1 MRMVDVIDHKRNG
14 GTLTNEEI
22 KFFVDGVVDGSI
34 PDYQTS
40 ALLMAIYF
48 NGMADGEQA
57 ELALQ
62 MLKSGDQL
70 DLSAIPGIK
79 VDKHSTG
86 GVGDKTSLPL
96 APMIA
101 ALGILIPM
109 ISGRGLG
116 HTGGTLDKLEA
127 IPGFKVEL
135 SEEQFKQQ
143 VKDIHLAI
151 VGATGN
157 IAPADKKIY
166 ALRDVTDTVDSIPL
180 IAGSIMSK
188 KIASGTDAL
197 VLDVKTGSGAFMKT
211 EDQARALAKALVSI
225 GKSAGMDCMALI
237 SDMNQP
243 LGRMIGNAL
252 EIQET
257 IAILKGEGP
266 EDITD
271 LVLTLGSQ
279 MVVLAKK
286 AKTLSEARKMLQEV
300 VANGKALESFRQMVS
315 AQGGDSRVVDDPT
328 IMPQAKYKVDLPAK
342 SSGVISKMTADEI
355 GVASMLLGGGRQ
367 KADDKLDYA
376 VGIELKKKVGD
387 SVAKGEPLLTIYADR
402 EEIDNVKALLYDNIE
417 IADSAE
423 PIKLIHEIIKWAGDG
438 EIALATRIDTIK
450 T

>member
-14 GTLTNEEI
+14 GELTNAEI

-57 ELALQ
+57 ELAMQ
-62 MLKSGDQL
+62 MLRSGDQL
-70 DLSAIPGIK
+70 DLSDIPGIK

-101 ALGILIPM
+101 ALGIPIPM

-135 SEEQFKQQ
+135 SEDQFKQQ

-211 EDQARALAKALVSI
+211 ENQARDLAKALVSI
-225 GKSAGMDCMALI
+225 GQNAGMDCMALI

-257 IAILKGEGP
+257 IDILKGNGP
-266 EDITD
+266 ADITD

-286 AKTLSEARKMLQEV
+286 AQTLAEAREMLETV
-300 VANGKALESFRQMVS
+300 VANGKALESFRQMVV
-315 AQGGDSRVVDDPT
+315 AQGGDGKVVDDPT

-342 SSGVISKMTADEI
+342 TSGVVAKMTADEI
-355 GVASMLLGGGRQ
+355 GIASMLLGGGRQ
-367 KADDKLDYA
+367 TKDDQLDYA
-376 VGIELKKKVGD
+376 VGIELHKKVGD
-387 SVAKGEPLLTIYADR
+387 PVQKGEPLLTIYANR
-402 EEIDNVKALLYDNIE
+402 EDIDNVKTLLYDNIE

-423 PIKLIHEIIKWAGDG
+423 PITLIHEIVK
-438 EIALATRIDTIK
+438 
-450 T
+450 

>member
-101 ALGILIPM
+101 ALGIPIPM

-286 AKTLSEARKMLQEV
+286 AETLSEARKMLQEV

-315 AQGGDSRVVDDPT
+315 AQGGDPRVVDDPT

-387 SVAKGEPLLTIYADR
+387 SVKKGEPLLTIYADR
-402 EEIDNVKALLYDNIE
+402 EEIDNVKTLLYDNIE

-423 PIKLIHEIIKWAGDG
+423 PIKLIHEIIK
-438 EIALATRIDTIK
+438 
-450 T
+450 

>member
-1 MRMVDVIDHKRNG
+1 MAAFP
-14 GTLTNEEI
+14 T
-22 KFFVDGVVDGSI
+22 S
-34 PDYQTS
+34 QTS

-57 ELALQ
+57 ELAMQ

-70 DLSAIPGIK
+70 DLSDIPGIK

-101 ALGILIPM
+101 ALGIPIPM

-135 SEEQFKQQ
+135 SEEAFKQQ

-225 GKSAGMDCMALI
+225 GKNAGMDCMALI

-257 IAILKGEGP
+257 IDILKGEGP
-266 EDITD
+266 DDITN

-286 AKTLSEARKMLQEV
+286 AKTLDEARQMLEEV
-300 VANGKALESFRQMVS
+300 IADGKALESFRQMVI
-315 AQGGDSRVVDDPT
+315 AQGGDERVIDDPT
-328 IMPQAKYKVDLPAK
+328 IIPQAKYKVDLPAK
-342 SSGVISKMTADEI
+342 SSGVVAKMTADEI

-367 KADDKLDYA
+367 KADDQLDYA

-387 SVAKGEPLLTIYADR
+387 SVSEGEPLLTIYTDR
-402 EEIDNVKALLYDNIE
+402 EDIDDVKELLYNNIE
-417 IADSAE
+417 IADAAE
-423 PIKLIHEIIKWAGDG
+423 PLTLIHEIIK
-438 EIALATRIDTIK
+438 
-450 T
+450 

>member
-14 GTLTNEEI
+14 GALTDEEI

-57 ELALQ
+57 ELAMQ

-70 DLSAIPGIK
+70 DLSDIPGIK

-101 ALGILIPM
+101 ALGIPIPM

-127 IPGFKVEL
+127 IPGFQVEL
-135 SEEQFKQQ
+135 SEQQFKQQ

-225 GKSAGMDCMALI
+225 GKNAGMDCMALI

-257 IAILKGEGP
+257 IDILKGHGP
-266 EDITD
+266 ADITD

-286 AKTLSEARKMLQEV
+286 AQTLDEARQMLEKV
-300 VANGKALESFRQMVS
+300 VANGKALESFRQMVI
-315 AQGGDSRVVDDPT
+315 AQGGDQRVVDDPT

-342 SSGVISKMTADEI
+342 SSGVVAKMTADEI
-355 GVASMLLGGGRQ
+355 GIASMLLGGGRQ
-367 KADDKLDYA
+367 TKDDKLDYA

-387 SVAKGEPLLTIYADR
+387 PVSEGEPLLTIYANR
-402 EEIDNVKALLYDNIE
+402 EDIDNVKSLLYDNIE
-417 IADSAE
+417 IAEAAE
-423 PIKLIHEIIKWAGDG
+423 PIKLIHEIIK
-438 EIALATRIDTIK
+438 
-450 T
+450 

>member
-14 GTLTNEEI
+14 SALTNEEI

-57 ELALQ
+57 ELAMQ

-70 DLSAIPGIK
+70 DLSDIPGIK

-86 GVGDKTSLPL
+86 GVGDKTSIPL

-101 ALGILIPM
+101 ALGIPIPM

-127 IPGFKVEL
+127 IPGFNVEL
-135 SEEQFKQQ
+135 TEDQFKQQ
-143 VKDIHLAI
+143 VKDIKLAI

-197 VLDVKTGSGAFMKT
+197 VLDVKTGSGAFMKS
-211 EDQARALAKALVSI
+211 EDQARDLAKALVSI
-225 GKSAGMDCMALI
+225 GQNTGMDCMAVI

-243 LGRMIGNAL
+243 LGNMIGNAL
-252 EIQET
+252 EIQES
-257 IAILKGEGP
+257 ISILKGEGP
-266 EDITD
+266 ADITD

-286 AKTLSEARKMLQEV
+286 AKTLAEARAMLQAV
-300 VANGKALESFRQMVS
+300 INNGKALESFRQMIV
-315 AQGGDSRVVDDPT
+315 AQGGNGDVVDDPT
-328 IMPQAKYKVDLPAK
+328 LMPQAQYKIELPAK
-342 SSGVISKMTADEI
+342 TDGVVAKMTADELGI
-355 GVASMLLGGGRQ
+355 ASMLLGGGRQ
-367 KADDKLDYA
+367 TKDDDLDYA
-376 VGIELKKKVGD
+376 VGLELHKKVGD
-387 SVAKGEPLLTIYADR
+387 PVKAGESLLTIYSNR
-402 EEIDNVKALLYDNIE
+402 ESVDDIKTLLYDNIE
-417 IADSAE
+417 IADHAE
-423 PIKLIHEIIKWAGDG
+423 PIKLIHEIIK
-438 EIALATRIDTIK
+438 
-450 T
+450 

>member
-14 GTLTNEEI
+14 GALTDKEI

-34 PDYQTS
+34 PDYQIS
-40 ALLMAIYF
+40 ALLMAIFF
-48 NGMADGEQA
+48 NGMEDGEQA
-57 ELALQ
+57 ELAMQ

-70 DLSAIPGIK
+70 DLSDIPGIK

-101 ALGILIPM
+101 ALGIPIPM

-127 IPGFKVEL
+127 IPGFNVEL
-135 SEEQFKQQ
+135 SESQFKQQ
-143 VKDIHLAI
+143 VKDIKLAI

-197 VLDVKTGSGAFMKT
+197 VLDVKTGSGAFMKD

-225 GKSAGMDCMALI
+225 GRNAGMNCMALI

-243 LGRMIGNAL
+243 LGHMIGNAL

-257 IAILKGEGP
+257 IDILKGEGP
-266 EDITD
+266 ADITD

-279 MVVLAKK
+279 MVVLAEK
-286 AKTLSEARKMLQEV
+286 ADSLEAARKMLAGV
-300 VANGKALESFRQMVS
+300 VADGSALESFRQMVI
-315 AQGGDSRVVDDPT
+315 AQGGNGDVVDDPT

-342 SSGVISKMTADEI
+342 SSGVVAQMAADEMGI
-355 GVASMLLGGGRQ
+355 ASMLLGGGRQ
-367 KADDKLDYA
+367 TKDDKLDYA

-387 SVAKGEPLLTIYADR
+387 AVQAGEPLLTIYADR
-402 EEIDNVKALLYDNIE
+402 EDIDDIKQLLYENIE

-423 PIKLIHEIIKWAGDG
+423 PLTLIHEIIK
-438 EIALATRIDTIK
+438 
-450 T
+450 

>member
-1 MRMVDVIDHKRNG
+1 MMRMVDVIDHKRNG
-14 GTLTNEEI
+14 GALTDEEI

-57 ELALQ
+57 ELAMQ

-70 DLSAIPGIK
+70 DLSDIPGIK

-101 ALGILIPM
+101 ALGIPIPM

-127 IPGFKVEL
+127 IPGFQVEL
-135 SEEQFKQQ
+135 SEQQFKQQ

-211 EDQARALAKALVSI
+211 ENQARALAKALVSI
-225 GKSAGMDCMALI
+225 GKNAGMDCMALI

-257 IAILKGEGP
+257 IDILKGHGP
-266 EDITD
+266 ADITD

-286 AKTLSEARKMLQEV
+286 AQTLDEARQMLEEV
-300 VANGKALESFRQMVS
+300 VANGKALESFRQMVI
-315 AQGGDSRVVDDPT
+315 AQGGDQRVVDDPT

-342 SSGVISKMTADEI
+342 SSGVVAKMTADEI
-355 GVASMLLGGGRQ
+355 GIASMLLGGGRQ
-367 KADDKLDYA
+367 TKDDKLDYA

-387 SVAKGEPLLTIYADR
+387 PVSEGEPLLTIYANR
-402 EEIDNVKALLYDNIE
+402 EDIDNVKSLLYDNIE
-417 IADSAE
+417 IAEAAE
-423 PIKLIHEIIKWAGDG
+423 PIKLIHEIIK
-438 EIALATRIDTIK
+438 
-450 T
+450 

>member
-14 GTLTNEEI
+14 GELTNDEI

-57 ELALQ
+57 ELAMQ

-70 DLSAIPGIK
+70 DLSDIPGIK

-101 ALGILIPM
+101 ALGIPIPM

-211 EDQARALAKALVSI
+211 EEQARALAKALVSI
-225 GKSAGMDCMALI
+225 GQNAGMDCMALI

-243 LGRMIGNAL
+243 LGRMVGNAL

-257 IAILKGEGP
+257 IDILKGQGP
-266 EDITD
+266 ADITD

-286 AKTLSEARKMLQEV
+286 AQTLAEARSMLEEV
-300 VANGKALESFRQMVS
+300 VANGKALESFRQMVI
-315 AQGGDSRVVDDPT
+315 AQGGDDRVVDDPT
-328 IMPQAKYKVDLPAK
+328 IMPQAKYKIDLPAK
-342 SSGVISKMTADEI
+342 SSGVVAKMTADEI
-355 GVASMLLGGGRQ
+355 GIASMLLGGGRQ
-367 KADDKLDYA
+367 TKDDPLDYA

-387 SVAKGEPLLTIYADR
+387 PVTEGEPLLTIYADQ
-402 EEIDNVKALLYDNIE
+402 EDVEKVKELLYDNIE

-423 PIKLIHEIIKWAGDG
+423 PITLIHEIVK
-438 EIALATRIDTIK
+438 
-450 T
+450 

>member
-101 ALGILIPM
+101 ALGIPIPM

-257 IAILKGEGP
+257 IDILKGEGP

-286 AKTLSEARKMLQEV
+286 AKTLAEARKMLQEV

-315 AQGGDSRVVDDPT
+315 AQGGDPRVVDDPT

-342 SSGVISKMTADEI
+342 TSGVISKMTADEI

-402 EEIDNVKALLYDNIE
+402 EEIDNVKTLLYDNIE

-423 PIKLIHEIIKWAGDG
+423 PIKLIHEIIK
-438 EIALATRIDTIK
+438 
-450 T
+450 

>member
-1 MRMVDVIDHKRNG
+1 MRMVDIIDHKRNG
-14 GTLTNEEI
+14 SALSNEEI

-48 NGMADGEQA
+48 RGMADGEQA
-57 ELALQ
+57 ELAMQ

-70 DLSAIPGIK
+70 DLSDIPGIK

-101 ALGILIPM
+101 ALGIPIPM

-127 IPGFKVEL
+127 IPGFNVEL
-135 SEEQFKQQ
+135 TEEQFKQQ
-143 VKDIHLAI
+143 VKDIKLAI

-211 EDQARALAKALVSI
+211 EDQARDLAKALVSI
-225 GKSAGMDCMALI
+225 GKSAGMNCMALI

-243 LGRMIGNAL
+243 LGNMIGNAL

-257 IAILKGEGP
+257 IDILKGQGP
-266 EDITD
+266 ADITD

-279 MVVLAKK
+279 MVVLAER
-286 AKTLSEARKMLQEV
+286 ADTLNDARKMLEGV
-300 VANGKALESFRQMVS
+300 VADGSALESFRQMII
-315 AQGGDSRVVDDPT
+315 AQGGNGDVVDDPT

-342 SSGVISKMTADEI
+342 TSGVVAKMAADEVGI
-355 GVASMLLGGGRQ
+355 ASMLLGGGRQ
-367 KADDKLDYA
+367 TKDDQLDYA

-387 SVAKGEPLLTIYADR
+387 AVSKGEPLLTIYANR
-402 EEIDNVKALLYDNIE
+402 EEIDDIKQLLYDNIE
-417 IADSAE
+417 VADSAE
-423 PIKLIHEIIKWAGDG
+423 PLTLIHEIVK
-438 EIALATRIDTIK
+438 
-450 T
+450 

>member
-101 ALGILIPM
+101 ALGIPIPM

-211 EDQARALAKALVSI
+211 EDQARALAKALVLI

-257 IAILKGEGP
+257 IAILKGKGP

-286 AKTLSEARKMLQEV
+286 AETLSEARKMLQKV

-315 AQGGDSRVVDDPT
+315 AQGGDPRVVDDPT

-387 SVAKGEPLLTIYADR
+387 SVAKGEPLLTIYADH
-402 EEIDNVKALLYDNIE
+402 EEIDNVKTLLYDNIE
-417 IADSAE
+417 ITDSAE
-423 PIKLIHEIIKWAGDG
+423 PIKLIHEIIKWACDG

>member
-14 GTLTNEEI
+14 GVLTNEEI

-57 ELALQ
+57 ELAMQ

-70 DLSAIPGIK
+70 DLSDIPGIK

-101 ALGILIPM
+101 ALGIPIPM

-135 SEEQFKQQ
+135 SEEAFKQQ

-225 GKSAGMDCMALI
+225 GKNAGMDCMALI

-257 IAILKGEGP
+257 IDILKGEGP
-266 EDITD
+266 DDITN

-286 AKTLSEARKMLQEV
+286 AKTLDEARQMLEEV
-300 VANGKALESFRQMVS
+300 IADGKALESFRQMVI
-315 AQGGDSRVVDDPT
+315 AQGGDERVIDDPT
-328 IMPQAKYKVDLPAK
+328 IIPQAKYKVDLPAK
-342 SSGVISKMTADEI
+342 SSGVVAKMTADEI

-367 KADDKLDYA
+367 KADDQLDYA

-387 SVAKGEPLLTIYADR
+387 SVSEGEPLLTIYADR
-402 EEIDNVKALLYDNIE
+402 EDIDDVKELLYNNIE
-417 IADSAE
+417 IADAAE
-423 PIKLIHEIIKWAGDG
+423 PLTLIHEIIK
-438 EIALATRIDTIK
+438 
-450 T
+450 

>member
-14 GTLTNEEI
+14 GVLTNEEI

-70 DLSAIPGIK
+70 DLSDIPGIK

-101 ALGILIPM
+101 ALGIPIPM

-135 SEEQFKQQ
+135 SEEAFKQQ

-225 GKSAGMDCMALI
+225 GKNAGMDCMALI

-257 IAILKGEGP
+257 IDILKGEGP
-266 EDITD
+266 DDITN

-286 AKTLSEARKMLQEV
+286 AKTLDEARQMLEEV
-300 VANGKALESFRQMVS
+300 IADGKALESFRQMVI
-315 AQGGDSRVVDDPT
+315 AQGGDERVIDDPT
-328 IMPQAKYKVDLPAK
+328 IIPQAKYKVDLPAK
-342 SSGVISKMTADEI
+342 SSGVVAKMTADEI

-367 KADDKLDYA
+367 KADDQLDYA

-387 SVAKGEPLLTIYADR
+387 SVSEGEPLLTIYADR
-402 EEIDNVKALLYDNIE
+402 EDIDDVKELLYNNIE
-417 IADSAE
+417 IADAAE
-423 PIKLIHEIIKWAGDG
+423 PLTLIHEIIK
-438 EIALATRIDTIK
+438 
-450 T
+450 

>member
-14 GTLTNEEI
+14 GDLTNDEI
-22 KFFVDGVVDGSI
+22 KFFVDGVVDGII

-57 ELALQ
+57 ELAMQ

-70 DLSAIPGIK
+70 DLSDIPGIK

-101 ALGILIPM
+101 ALGIPIPM

-211 EDQARALAKALVSI
+211 EEQARALAKALVSI
-225 GKSAGMDCMALI
+225 GQNAGMDCMALI

-243 LGRMIGNAL
+243 LGRMVGNAL

-257 IAILKGEGP
+257 IDILKGQGP
-266 EDITD
+266 TDITD

-286 AKTLSEARKMLQEV
+286 ASTLADARQMLEEV
-300 VANGKALESFRQMVS
+300 VADGKALESFRQMVI
-315 AQGGDSRVVDDPT
+315 AQGGDERVVDDPT
-328 IMPQAKYKVDLPAK
+328 IMPQAKHKIDLPAK
-342 SSGVISKMTADEI
+342 SSGVVAKMTADEI
-355 GVASMLLGGGRQ
+355 GIASMLLGGGRQ
-367 KADDKLDYA
+367 TKDDPLDYA

-387 SVAKGEPLLTIYADR
+387 SVDEDEPLLTIYADQ
-402 EEIDNVKALLYDNIE
+402 EDVEKVKELLYANIE
-417 IADSAE
+417 IADTAE
-423 PIKLIHEIIKWAGDG
+423 PITLIHEIVK
-438 EIALATRIDTIK
+438 
-450 T
+450 

>member
-14 GTLTNEEI
+14 SDLTNEEI

-57 ELALQ
+57 ELAMQ

-70 DLSAIPGIK
+70 DLSDIPGIK

-86 GVGDKTSLPL
+86 GVGDKTSIPL

-101 ALGILIPM
+101 ALGIPIPM

-127 IPGFKVEL
+127 IPGFNVEL
-135 SEEQFKQQ
+135 TEDQFKQQ
-143 VKDIHLAI
+143 VKDIKLAI

-197 VLDVKTGSGAFMKT
+197 VLDVKTGSGAFMKSG
-211 EDQARALAKALVSI
+211 DQARDLAKALVSI
-225 GKSAGMDCMALI
+225 GQNTGMDCMAVI

-243 LGRMIGNAL
+243 LGNMIGNAL
-252 EIQET
+252 EIQES
-257 IAILKGEGP
+257 ISILKGEGP
-266 EDITD
+266 ADITD

-279 MVVLAKK
+279 MVALAKK
-286 AKTLSEARKMLQEV
+286 AKTLAEARAMLQAV
-300 VANGKALESFRQMVS
+300 IDNGKALESFRQMIV
-315 AQGGDSRVVDDPT
+315 AQGGNGDVVDDPML
-328 IMPQAKYKVDLPAK
+328 MPQAQFKIDLPAK
-342 SSGVISKMTADEI
+342 ADGVVAKMTADELGI
-355 GVASMLLGGGRQ
+355 ASMLLGGGRQ
-367 KADDKLDYA
+367 TKDDDLDYA
-376 VGIELKKKVGD
+376 VGLELHKKVGD
-387 SVAKGEPLLTIYADR
+387 PVKAGESLLTIYSNR
-402 EEIDNVKALLYDNIE
+402 ESVDDIKTLLYDNIE
-417 IADSAE
+417 IADHAE
-423 PIKLIHEIIKWAGDG
+423 PIKLIHEIIK
-438 EIALATRIDTIK
+438 
-450 T
+450 